1 MNDNDNQDSMD
12 PAVFETFLREIHNRI
27 QEFDVDKEQT
37 TDFFNDAIE
46 QICNALDQVKVADR
60 MVEAGVDL
68 VLDEQHHPWLIEI
81 NSRPR
86 GRMEALASL
95 DPQTYLN
102 AHIDAC
108 ARPLQ
113 VIAAWAEAKE

>member
-46 QICNALDQVKVADR
+46 QIN
-60 MVEAGVDL
+60 
-68 VLDEQHHPWLIEI
+68 EQYGGGRGLELFKRFQTNQSEEI
-81 NSRPR
+81 S
-86 GRMEALASL
+86 E
-95 DPQTYLN
+95 D
-102 AHIDAC
+102 
-108 ARPLQ
+108 
-113 VIAAWAEAKE
+113 